1 MAFIKSVAGEYLT
14 QVLHSGSVLL
24 HIFNALLVGVLSRII
39 FPNHRAAAR
48 VGSMLFLLHL
58 LQIEV
63 VAWISQARESIS
75 VGFALLS
82 LICFLRYLQKN
93 RWVYYISSVILF
105 VFGLLAKPG
114 IVALPLIMFLFAKR
128 TYPGKK

>member
-1 MAFIKSVAGEYLT
+1 
-14 QVLHSGSVLL
+14 
-24 HIFNALLVGVLSRII
+24 
-39 FPNHRAAAR
+39 
-48 VGSMLFLLHL
+48 MLFLLHL